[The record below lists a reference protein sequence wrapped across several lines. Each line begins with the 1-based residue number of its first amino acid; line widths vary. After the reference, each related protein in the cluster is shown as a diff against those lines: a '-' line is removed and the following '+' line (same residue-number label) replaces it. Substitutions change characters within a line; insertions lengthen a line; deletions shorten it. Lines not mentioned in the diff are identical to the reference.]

1 MAPQQQVDRVAS
13 HILKNVFA
21 GPVPALILSL
31 LLLAAL
37 LLLSFAAQNTAK
49 LADLYAPLLVINL
62 LGIFILLLLNLGSIY
77 KLIKQVQAK
86 VIGSRLTLRMVGIF
100 TLLTF
105 LPLSVVY
112 YISIQFLNHGIDSWF
127 DVRIEQAMS
136 DATLLGQVSL
146 KSLKENQVETLVR
159 YVVEVEEAMDSLE
172 LISLLDKIRREGE
185 YSETAMF
192 TQSGQI
198 LASSSMQPAT
208 LLPSQPDERVFTAL
222 DTSPV
227 YANQEIGIDGSRI
240 LRIAVTVP
248 PSTLGMPPHIL
259 QAIKPIPLR
268 FANLESSINAAISE
282 YDRLLYL
289 RGPIKFGFIMTLS
302 LVSLMTL
309 LLAVWT
315 ATFSARRLASPL
327 RELAVGTQAVA
338 DGNYNTHLPVTSH
351 DELGILIESFNRMTQ
366 QIARA
371 RENAEQ
377 SKMKLVEQHTYLE
390 TVLSHLSSGV
400 LSFDANRRLRTH
412 NNRACEILD
421 IDNLDE
427 LYDQDIQSL
436 TKKLAA
442 HKKFFTILNNTIS
455 ANRPEWNE
463 EVTLFSSRG
472 KQVLLCRGTRLPGNQ
487 PEGSGYVFVFD
498 DITAMLQAQRDA
510 AWGEV
515 ARRLAHEIKNP
526 LTPIQLSAE
535 RIRHK
540 YLHTLDEAEKQTLDR
555 ATRTISE
562 QVESMK
568 EMVNAFS
575 SYAQPVSMNVNDVD
589 LNQLLADVVELHK
602 GHSGQVDIRLSLDN
616 SIPPMMLDSGRMR
629 QVFNNLIVNALQ
641 ALQDT
646 ENATLY
652 ISTRSGT
659 GKEEKIVTIRVEDNG
674 PGIQNELMDK
684 LFEPYVTSKK
694 KGSGL
699 GLAIVKKIID
709 EHGGTIWAKNMKN
722 SGTCFTIQLP
732 VKMTIMNKQEQ
743 ITTSNHEK

>member
-1 MAPQQQVDRVAS
+1 MATRTLRS
-13 HILKNVFA
+13 IIA

-37 LLLSFAAQNTAK
+37 LLLSFAAQNTTQ
-49 LADLYAPLLVINL
+49 LTDLYAPLLVINL
-62 LGIFILLLLNLGSIY
+62 VGIIVLLVLNLGSIY
-77 KLIKQVQAK
+77 KLIKQVRAK
-86 VIGSRLTLRMVGIF
+86 VIGSRLTLRMVAMF
-100 TLLTF
+100 TLLAF

-112 YISIQFLNHGIDSWF
+112 YISIQFLSHGIDSWF

-146 KSLKENQVETLVR
+146 KSLKEGQLDTLIR
-159 YVVEVEEAMDSLE
+159 YVPDVVQATDSLE
-172 LISLLDKIRREGE
+172 LISLLDSIRRDEG
-185 YSETAMF
+185 YNETAMF
-192 TQSGQI
+192 TEGGRI
-198 LASSSMQPAT
+198 LASSSEKTGT
-208 LLPSQPDERVFTAL
+208 LLPSQPDERVFRTL
-222 DTSPV
+222 DSDGV
-227 YANQEIGIDGSRI
+227 YADQETGVDGNRI
-240 LRIAVTVP
+240 LRIAVMVP
-248 PSTLGMPPHIL
+248 PSTMGMPPHIL

-268 FANLESSINAAISE
+268 FANLESSINAAIGE

-289 RGPIKFGFIMTLS
+289 RGPMKFGFIMTLS
-302 LVSLMTL
+302 MVSLMTL

-327 RELAVGTQAVA
+327 RELAEGTQAVA
-338 DGNYNTHLPVTSH
+338 DGNYNTQLPVTSH

-371 RENAEQ
+371 RENAEKSQ
-377 SKMKLVEQHTYLE
+377 KEVVEQHTYLE

-400 LSFDANRRLRTH
+400 LSFDANRKLRTH
-412 NNRACEILD
+412 NSRACEILD
-421 IDNLDE
+421 IQGLDD
-427 LYDQDIQSL
+427 LYDLDILSL
-436 TKKLAA
+436 AQTQTQLKD
-442 HKKFFTILNNTIS
+442 FFTLLDNTIT
-455 ANRPEWNE
+455 ANQPEWE
-463 EVTLFSSRG
+463 EEITVFNTRG

-487 PEGSGYVFVFD
+487 PGASAYVFVFD
-498 DITAMLQAQRDA
+498 DITVMLQDQRDA

-540 YLHTLDEAEKQTLDR
+540 YLHTLNDTDKQTLDR

-568 EMVNAFS
+568 DMVNAFS
-575 SYAQPVSMNVNDVD
+575 SYAQPVSMNIHDID

-602 GHSGQVDIRLSLDN
+602 GHSANVEITLSLDE
-616 SIPPMMLDSGRMR
+616 SISPMKLDSGRMR

-641 ALQDT
+641 ALQHT
-646 ENATLY
+646 ENARL
-652 ISTRSGT
+652 SVSSEAGSG
-659 GKEEKIVTIRVEDNG
+659 KNDKIVTIRVEDNG
-674 PGIQNELMDK
+674 PGIQNELLDQ
-684 LFEPYVTSKK
+684 LFDPYVTSKV
-694 KGSGL
+694 KGTGL

-722 SGTCFTIQLP
+722 NGSCFTIQLP
-732 VKMTIMNKQEQ
+732 VKMNKPNEQ
-743 ITTSNHEK
+743 QSTAEA

>member
-1 MAPQQQVDRVAS
+1 MATQS
-13 HILKNVFA
+13 LKNIIA

-31 LLLAAL
+31 ILLAAL

-49 LADLYAPLLVINL
+49 LADIYAPLLVVNL
-62 LGIFILLLLNLGSIY
+62 VGIFVLLVLNLGSLY
-77 KLIKQVQAK
+77 KLVKQVRSK
-86 VIGSRLTLRMVGIF
+86 VIGSRLTLRMVAMF
-100 TLLTF
+100 SLLAF
-105 LPLSVVY
+105 LPLMVVY
-112 YISIQFLNHGIDSWF
+112 YISIQFLSHGIDSWF

-146 KSLKENQVETLVR
+146 ESLKEGQIETLIR
-159 YVVEVEEAMDSLE
+159 YVPEIENTSDSLE
-172 LISLLDKIRREGE
+172 LISLLDRIRREEG

-192 TQSGQI
+192 TQNGRI
-198 LASSSMQPAT
+198 LASSSMQPGT
-208 LLPSQPDERVFTAL
+208 LLPSQPGERVFTAL
-222 DTSPV
+222 DSNDV
-227 YANQEIGIDGSRI
+227 YAEQETGVDGSRI
-240 LRIAVTVP
+240 IRLAVIVP
-248 PSTLGMPPHIL
+248 PSTVGLPPHVL

-268 FANLESSINAAISE
+268 FANLESSINTAIGE

-327 RELAVGTQAVA
+327 RELAEGTQAVA
-338 DGNYNTHLPVTSH
+338 DGNYNTQLPVTSH
-351 DELGILIESFNRMTQ
+351 DELGILIKSFNRMTQ
-366 QIARA
+366 QISKA
-371 RENAEQ
+371 RENAQQ
-377 SKMKLVEQHTYLE
+377 SQIKLVEQHTYLE

-400 LSFDANRRLRTH
+400 LSFDANQKLRTH

-421 IDNLDE
+421 IEELDT
-427 LYDQDIQSL
+427 LYNKNILQLSQA
-436 TKKLAA
+436 LAPL
-442 HKKFFTILNNTIS
+442 KDFFIILNDAIL
-455 ANRPEWNE
+455 ANQPEWNE
-463 EVTLFSSRG
+463 EVTLFSSHG
-472 KQVLLCRGTRLPGNQ
+472 KQVLLCRGTRLPGNNSG
-487 PEGSGYVFVFD
+487 GSGYVFVFD
-498 DITAMLQAQRDA
+498 DITVMLQAQRDA

-535 RIRHK
+535 RIRKK
-540 YLHTLDEAEKQTLDR
+540 YLHTLDDSQKQTLDR

-562 QVESMK
+562 QVDSMK

-575 SYAQPVSMNVNDVD
+575 SYAQPVSMNIHDVD

-602 GHSGQVDIRLSLDN
+602 GHFGQVEVALSLDD

-641 ALQDT
+641 ALENT
-646 ENATLY
+646 ENAKLLV
-652 ISTRSGT
+652 STQSGT
-659 GKEEKIVTIRVEDNG
+659 GKNEKIVTIRVEDNG
-674 PGIQNELMDK
+674 HGIQKELMEQ
-684 LFEPYVTSKK
+684 LFNPYVTSKE

-709 EHGGTIWAKNMKN
+709 EHGGAIWAKNMKN
-722 SGTCFTIQLP
+722 GGSCFTIQLP
-732 VKMTIMNKQEQ
+732 VKMNRSAQQ
-743 ITTSNHEK
+743 QQSTTDKR

>member
-1 MAPQQQVDRVAS
+1 
-13 HILKNVFA
+13 
-21 GPVPALILSL
+21 
-31 LLLAAL
+31 
-37 LLLSFAAQNTAK
+37 
-49 LADLYAPLLVINL
+49 
-62 LGIFILLLLNLGSIY
+62 
-77 KLIKQVQAK
+77 
-86 VIGSRLTLRMVGIF
+86 MVGMF
-100 TLLTF
+100 TLLAF

-112 YISIQFLNHGIDSWF
+112 YISIQFLSHGIDSWF

-146 KSLKENQVETLVR
+146 KSLKEGQLDTLIR
-159 YVVEVEEAMDSLE
+159 YVPDVVQATDSLE
-172 LISLLDKIRREGE
+172 LISLLDSIRRDEG
-185 YSETAMF
+185 YNETAMF
-192 TQSGQI
+192 TQGGRI
-198 LASSSMQPAT
+198 LASSSEKTGT
-208 LLPSQPDERVFTAL
+208 LLPSQPDERVFSTL
-222 DTSPV
+222 DSNGV
-227 YANQEIGIDGSRI
+227 YADQETGVDGNRV
-240 LRIAVTVP
+240 LRIAVMVP
-248 PSTLGMPPHIL
+248 PSTMGMPPHIL

-268 FANLESSINAAISE
+268 FANLESSINTAIGE

-302 LVSLMTL
+302 MVSLMTL

-327 RELAVGTQAVA
+327 RELAEGTQAVA
-338 DGNYNTHLPVTSH
+338 NGDYSMQLPVTSH
-351 DELGILIESFNRMTQ
+351 DELGILIKSFNRMTQ

-377 SKMKLVEQHTYLE
+377 SQREVVEQHTYLE

-400 LSFDANRRLRTH
+400 LSFDANRKLRTH

-421 IDNLDE
+421 IENIDE
-427 LYDQDIQSL
+427 LYDLDILSL
-436 TKKLAA
+436 AKELTQLKD
-442 HKKFFTILNNTIS
+442 FFVLLDRSIT
-455 ANRPEWNE
+455 ANQPEWEE
-463 EVTLFSSRG
+463 EVTLFNTRG
-472 KQVLLCRGTRLPGNQ
+472 KQVLLCRGTRLPGKQ
-487 PEGSGYVFVFD
+487 PGGSAYVFVFD
-498 DITAMLQAQRDA
+498 DITVMLQDQRDA

-540 YLHTLDEAEKQTLDR
+540 YLHTLNDADKQTLDR

-575 SYAQPVSMNVNDVD
+575 SYAQPVSMNVHDVD

-602 GHSGQVDIRLSLDN
+602 GHSGQVDISLTLDE
-616 SIPPMMLDSGRMR
+616 SISPMKLDSGRMR

-641 ALQDT
+641 ALQHT
-646 ENATLY
+646 ENAKL
-652 ISTRSGT
+652 SLSSEAGT
-659 GKEEKIVTIRVEDNG
+659 GKNEKIVTIRVEDNG
-674 PGIQNELMDK
+674 PGIQDELLDR
-684 LFEPYVTSKK
+684 LFDPYVTSKE
-694 KGSGL
+694 KGTGL

-722 SGTCFTIQLP
+722 NGSCFTIQLP
-732 VKMTIMNKQEQ
+732 VKINRPDEQ
-743 ITTSNHEK
+743 QSTAEA

>member
-1 MAPQQQVDRVAS
+1 VATQS
-13 HILKNVFA
+13 LKNIIA

-37 LLLSFAAQNTAK
+37 LLLSFAAQNSAQ
-49 LADLYAPLLVINL
+49 LADVYAPLLVVNL
-62 LGIFILLLLNLGSIY
+62 VGIFVLLVLNLGSIY
-77 KLIKQVQAK
+77 KLIKQVRAN
-86 VIGSRLTLRMVGIF
+86 VIGSRLTLRLVGMF
-100 TLLTF
+100 SLLAF

-112 YISIQFLNHGIDSWF
+112 YISRQFLSHGIDSWF

-146 KSLKENQVETLVR
+146 ESLEEGQVDTLIR
-159 YVVEVEEAMDSLE
+159 YVADVEDTSDSLE
-172 LISLLDKIRREGE
+172 LISLLDRIRRDEE
-185 YSETAMF
+185 YNETAMF
-192 TQSGQI
+192 TQSGRI
-198 LASSSMQPAT
+198 LASSSMQPGT

-222 DTSPV
+222 GNNAV
-227 YANQEIGIDGSRI
+227 YAEQETGIDGSRI
-240 LRIAVTVP
+240 FRIAVIVP
-248 PSTLGMPPHIL
+248 PSIVGMPPHIL

-268 FANLESSINAAISE
+268 FANLESSINTAIGE

-327 RELAVGTQAVA
+327 RELAEGTQAVA
-338 DGNYNTHLPVTSH
+338 DGNYNTQLPVTSH
-351 DELGILIESFNRMTQ
+351 DELGILIKSFNRMTQ
-366 QIARA
+366 QISKA
-371 RENAEQ
+371 RENAQQ
-377 SKMKLVEQHTYLE
+377 SQLKLVEQHTYLE
-390 TVLSHLSSGV
+390 TVLGHLSSGV
-400 LSFDANRRLRTH
+400 LSFDANQRLRTH

-421 IDNLDE
+421 IEKLDT
-427 LYDQDIQSL
+427 LYNQDILSL
-436 TKKLAA
+436 ANTLTPLKE
-442 HKKFFTILNNTIS
+442 FFTILNEAILENQ
-455 ANRPEWNE
+455 PEWNE
-463 EVTLFSSRG
+463 EVTLFTSHG
-472 KQVLLCRGTRLPGNQ
+472 KQVLLCRGTRLPGTQ
-487 PEGSGYVFVFD
+487 TGGSGYVFVFD
-498 DITAMLQAQRDA
+498 DITVMLQAQRDA

-535 RIRHK
+535 RIRQK
-540 YLHTLDEAEKQTLDR
+540 YLHTLNDSEKQTLDR

-575 SYAQPVSMNVNDVD
+575 SYAQPVSMNIDDIN
-589 LNQLLADVVELHK
+589 LNQLIADVVELHK
-602 GHSGQVDIRLSLDN
+602 GHSGQVEFTLLLDD

-629 QVFNNLIVNALQ
+629 QVLNNLIVNALQ
-641 ALQDT
+641 ALKYT
-646 ENATLY
+646 ENAKLL
-652 ISTRSGT
+652 ISTQSGT
-659 GKEEKIVTIRVEDNG
+659 GKNEKIVTITLEDNG

-684 LFEPYVTSKK
+684 LFEPYVTSKE

-709 EHGGTIWAKNMKN
+709 EHGGAIWAKNMKN
-722 SGTCFTIQLP
+722 NGSCFTIQLP
-732 VKMTIMNKQEQ
+732 VKMNRSTQQRQSTAENQ
-743 ITTSNHEK
+743 

>member
-1 MAPQQQVDRVAS
+1 MAPQQQVDRVVTQT
-13 HILKNVFA
+13 LKNIIA

-49 LADLYAPLLVINL
+49 LTDLYAPLLVINL
-62 LGIFILLLLNLGSIY
+62 VGIFVLLVLNLGSIY
-77 KLIKQVQAK
+77 KLIKQVRAK
-86 VIGSRLTLRMVGIF
+86 VIGSRLTLRMVGMF
-100 TLLTF
+100 TLLAF

-112 YISIQFLNHGIDSWF
+112 YISIQFLSHGIDSWF

-146 KSLKENQVETLVR
+146 KSLKEGQVDALIRHVAD
-159 YVVEVEEAMDSLE
+159 VEEAADSLE
-172 LISLLDKIRREGE
+172 LISMLDRIRREEE

-192 TQSGQI
+192 TQNGRI
-198 LASSSMQPAT
+198 LASSSMQPGT

-222 DTSPV
+222 DTSNV
-227 YANQEIGIDGSRI
+227 YADQETGIDGSRI
-240 LRIAVTVP
+240 LRIAVIVP
-248 PSTLGMPPHIL
+248 PSTVGKPPYIL

-268 FANLESSINAAISE
+268 FANLESSINAAIGE

-327 RELAVGTQAVA
+327 RELAEGTQAVA
-338 DGNYNTHLPVTSH
+338 DGDYSTQLPVTSH
-351 DELGILIESFNRMTQ
+351 DELGILIKSFNRMTQ
-366 QIARA
+366 QISRA

-377 SKMKLVEQHTYLE
+377 SQLKLVEQHTYLE
-390 TVLSHLSSGV
+390 TVLGHLSSGV
-400 LSFDANRRLRTH
+400 LSFDTNRRLRTH
-412 NNRACEILD
+412 NSRACEILN
-421 IDNLDE
+421 IEKLDT
-427 LYDQDIQSL
+427 LYNQEVLSL
-436 TKKLAA
+436 SQTLTPLQE
-442 HKKFFTILNNTIS
+442 FFAILNNAIS
-455 ANRPEWNE
+455 ENKPEWNRE
-463 EVTLFSSRG
+463 ITLFNTRG

-487 PEGSGYVFVFD
+487 PGGSGYVFVFD
-498 DITAMLQAQRDA
+498 DITVMLQTQRDA

-540 YLHTLDEAEKQTLDR
+540 YLHTLDEADKQTLDR

-568 EMVNAFS
+568 DMVNAFS
-575 SYAQPVSMNVNDVD
+575 SYAQPVNMNVHDVD

-602 GHSGQVDIRLSLDN
+602 GHTGQVEITLSLDD
-616 SIPPMMLDSGRMR
+616 SITPMMLDSGRMR

-641 ALQDT
+641 ALQNT
-646 ENATLY
+646 EHASLL
-652 ISTRSGT
+652 ISTQSGI
-659 GKEEKIVTIRVEDNG
+659 GREEKIVTVRVEDNG
-674 PGIQNELMDK
+674 PGIKDELMDQ
-684 LFEPYVTSKK
+684 LFEPYVTSKE

-722 SGTCFTIQLP
+722 GGSCFTIQLP
-732 VKMTIMNKQEQ
+732 VKMNRSNMQQQSIADEQ
-743 ITTSNHEK
+743 